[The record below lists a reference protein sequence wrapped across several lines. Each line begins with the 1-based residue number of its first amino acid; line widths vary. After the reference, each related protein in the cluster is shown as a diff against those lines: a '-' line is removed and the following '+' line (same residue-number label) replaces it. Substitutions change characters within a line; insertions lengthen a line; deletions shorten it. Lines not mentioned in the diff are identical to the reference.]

1 MSSLTPSDIRDIKD
15 LISAGATATIESI
28 TKNQQPTPIVVSTTP
43 TFKEFVPGDD
53 PLLQGLNFLDYIKYF
68 DFVCKAN
75 HITKAEDKQN
85 HLLTC
90 SDIIREIDS
99 SVKDAEVEGADVFEK
114 LVNKLKVKFITADQK
129 QVARARFFSAT
140 QQSNENWI
148 DFYLRLKRLIDL
160 CQFQGDEDSKNEMLR
175 DILLANTTNQKI
187 QTYCYTNKC
196 DLKACYE
203 YASTTLNIKA
213 QTKGIN
219 KEQRVN
225 RVFHRPT
232 NQSPKCG
239 NCGYPASH
247 PRCPAK
253 GKECRKCQKPG
264 HFATVCKS
272 ASPNQ
277 PGTSKAYGK
286 KPFRK
291 FARQV
296 QEEEE
301 TAPVE
306 SGQSDE
312 SEDEDDVLESFTRHV
327 TLSKV

>member
-1 MSSLTPSDIRDIKD
+1 MSSLSQQDIKDIKD

-28 TKNQQPTPIVVSTTP
+28 TQNQNQITVTTNP
-43 TFKEFVPGDD
+43 NFKEFVPGDD
-53 PLLQGLNFLDYIKYF
+53 PLMQGLNFLDYIKYF
-68 DFVCKAN
+68 NFVCKAN

-90 SDIIREIDS
+90 SEIIREIDS
-99 SVKDAEVEGADVFEK
+99 SVKDGEVEGNDVFEK

-129 QVARARFFSAT
+129 QVARSRFFSAR

-160 CQFQGDEDSKNEMLR
+160 CQFGGDDNSRNEMLR

-187 QTYCYTNKC
+187 QTYCMTHKC

-219 KEQRVN
+219 HEQKVN
-225 RVFHRPT
+225 RVFNRPT
-232 NQSPKCG
+232 NQSAQCA
-239 NCGYPASH
+239 NCGFPANH
-247 PRCPAK
+247 PQCPAK
-253 GKECRKCQKPG
+253 GKECRKCQKKN
-264 HFATVCKS
+264 HFARVCKS
-272 ASPNQ
+272 ASSNQHQ
-277 PGTSKAYGK
+277 PGKPKAYGK

-296 QEEEE
+296 QEEEDN
-301 TAPVE
+301 A
-306 SGQSDE
+306 SADE
-312 SEDEDDVLESFTRHV
+312 SEDSDDDILESFTRHV
-327 TLSKV
+327 TLSKE